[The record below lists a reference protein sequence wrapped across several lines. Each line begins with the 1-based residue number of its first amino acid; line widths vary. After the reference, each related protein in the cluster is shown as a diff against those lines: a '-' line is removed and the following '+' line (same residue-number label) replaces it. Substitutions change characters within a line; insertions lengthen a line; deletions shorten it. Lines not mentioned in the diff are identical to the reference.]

1 VAPDSLEFQSLFV
14 TILKAAEMKPWLWA
28 ILIFLLSIYV
38 VYEHATSPLA
48 VDMQRQIERH
58 ERMIAGNSEFYNPW
72 QYRIFSAWLLEAMI
86 KVYHSVLP
94 GKPEPIPYL
103 ALHFAQVALI
113 FILCLMYFQ
122 KLGVKNPFLLGA
134 GLIISSFCIST
145 SVFQS
150 DLSFNTYFDIIFY
163 LTAALLI
170 LSEKIVWIIP
180 LTVVA
185 ASNRETSGFIPLM
198 VLTPFAFRS
207 YGTDRRRLVVAA
219 SSLILFAIVF
229 FFVRWYFGFRP
240 AVGIH
245 GMTSPID
252 FFIFNIT
259 FLRMYPLMLRPGI
272 NTRSGFRLVMG
283 TDADQTAV
291 GPGVLKRTW
300 QEKGRRYF
308 EYGLEGPVWPLVSIQ
323 SARFEVARDD
333 WNGVA
338 LEIYHDPKHSLNV
351 PKMLESAKKGLDY
364 YSRQFGP
371 YHLPYY
377 RMAEYARYRRSVQAG
392 VLPDNRGARQNWPH
406 IGTGSRSQISGAP
419 GIDDAFLVSGKKRM
433 GQPFDSVVPR

>member
-1 VAPDSLEFQSLFV
+1 
-14 TILKAAEMKPWLWA
+14 MKPWLWA

-259 FLRMYPLMLRPGI
+259 FLRMYPLML
-272 NTRSGFRLVMG
+272 G
-283 TDADQTAV
+283 TLSIV
-291 GPGVLKRTW
+291 PIIVVLNLGKLPQVLRHW
-300 QEKGRRYF
+300 F
-308 EYGLEGPVWPLVSIQ
+308 WLIVPVWIVVH
-323 SARFEVARDD
+323 FV
-333 WNGVA
+333 
-338 LEIYHDPKHSLNV
+338 
-351 PKMLESAKKGLDY
+351 KGTAMETRL
-364 YSRQFGP
+364 
-371 YHLPYY
+371 
-377 RMAEYARYRRSVQAG
+377 
-392 VLPDNRGARQNWPH
+392 
-406 IGTGSRSQISGAP
+406 
-419 GIDDAFLVSGKKRM
+419 FLVPQLLIFIPSLLLLIDRWYSENLNASTPLKKEWIA
-433 GQPFDSVVPR
+433 